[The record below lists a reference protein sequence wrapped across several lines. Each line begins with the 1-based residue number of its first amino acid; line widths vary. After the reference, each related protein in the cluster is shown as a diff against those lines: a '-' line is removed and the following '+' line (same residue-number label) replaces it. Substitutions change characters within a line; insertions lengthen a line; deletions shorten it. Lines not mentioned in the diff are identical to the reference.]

1 MKRVLF
7 LFAIAL
13 LLLGCAQ
20 QEDLTGFKNCG
31 TDKACIALAA
41 KSCEKAFGTVT
52 QTSTEPNASMDVKVI
67 IYGFEQSNCRI
78 KYKIENVALDP
89 ANANNGQ
96 LQIMAA
102 MLQGKEMICQI
113 PQEQLQS
120 DNLASLPTIDIKTQC
135 SGSLA
140 DVLNQLNPA

>member
-1 MKRVLF
+1 
-7 LFAIAL
+7 
-13 LLLGCAQ
+13 
-20 QEDLTGFKNCG
+20 
-31 TDKACIALAA
+31 
-41 KSCEKAFGTVT
+41 
-52 QTSTEPNASMDVKVI
+52 
-67 IYGFEQSNCRI
+67 
-78 KYKIENVALDP
+78 
-89 ANANNGQ
+89 
-96 LQIMAA
+96 